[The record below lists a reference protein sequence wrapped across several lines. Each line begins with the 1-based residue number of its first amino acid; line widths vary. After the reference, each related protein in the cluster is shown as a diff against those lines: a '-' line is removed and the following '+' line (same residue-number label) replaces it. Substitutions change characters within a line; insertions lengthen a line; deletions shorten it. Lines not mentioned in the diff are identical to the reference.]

1 MAKSSRQMSCAY
13 IDTKGT
19 LLCYFDELRNGHKI
33 GDTVD
38 IHYGYCKVWIAP
50 CDLRHTM
57 YGAPGR
63 IILPRYG
70 HSAVVRLA
78 KGGRFE
84 CRMAS
89 LENGSENTKR
99 AGIAV
104 QYIQLRLANGE
115 TIEWHDTPGLMCAGI
130 TIQQG
135 EEYLTSAGH
144 RAGHRLTE
152 YDSPVINKLTGV
164 HPDDA
169 AKSEVA

>member
-1 MAKSSRQMSCAY
+1 MAKSSRQVSSAY
-13 IDTKGT
+13 LDTKGT
-19 LLCYFDELRNGHKI
+19 LVTYFDEYRNGHKI
-33 GDTVD
+33 GETADV
-38 IHYGYCKVWIAP
+38 HYSYCRLWIAP
-50 CDLRHTM
+50 GEERHTM

-70 HSAVVRLA
+70 NTALVRLC

-84 CRMAS
+84 ARMAALS
-89 LENGSENTKR
+89 NGSENCKR

-104 QYIQLRLANGE
+104 QYIELQLASKETLA
-115 TIEWHDTPGLMCAGI
+115 WHDTPGLMSPCI

-135 EEYLTSAGH
+135 EEYVTAAGY
-144 RAGHRLTE
+144 RAGQRLPGYGDT
-152 YDSPVINKLTGV
+152 VINKVAGT

>member
-19 LLCYFDELRNGHKI
+19 LVVYFDEFRHGHKI
-33 GDTVD
+33 GETVD
-38 IHYGYCKVWIAP
+38 IHYAYCKLWMTPAE
-50 CDLRHTM
+50 DRHTM

-84 CRMAS
+84 CRMAALS
-89 LENGSENTKR
+89 NGSENTR
-99 AGIAV
+99 NAGIAV
-104 QYIQLRLANGE
+104 QYIQLRLANNE
-115 TIEWHDTPGLMCAGI
+115 TIEWHDTPGLMSPGI
-130 TIQQG
+130 VIQQG
-135 EEYLTSAGH
+135 EEYLTRAGH

-152 YDSPVINKLTGV
+152 NDSPVINKVTGV